1 MDLQAVQTTYY
12 PGGAGAP
19 YRTPPPDLPSLLL
32 QERIVY
38 LGLPL
43 AEEPDANV
51 TKLIIAQL
59 LYLQYEDREKPI
71 RMYINSTGTYSY
83 DTAAFAILDTMNYVK
98 PPIHTI
104 CIGSAI
110 GMAAMLLAA
119 GAKGYRA
126 SLPNATIVLHQPY
139 GGTRG
144 QASDI
149 EIRTR
154 EVLTVRQMMLEQLS
168 HDTGQP
174 LDRIKRDTDRF
185 FFITPEAAKEYGLI
199 DQVLT
204 GTKTPAELAGTAS

>member
-1 MDLQAVQTTYY
+1 MVQSTYY
-12 PGGAGAP
+12 YYGGAP
-19 YRTPPPDLPSLLL
+19 VRTPPPDLASLLL

-43 AEEPDANV
+43 AEESNANV
-51 TKLIIAQL
+51 TKLIIEQL

-71 RMYINSTGTYSY
+71 KMYINSTGTYNY
-83 DTAAFAILDTMNYVK
+83 DTAAFAILDTMNYIK
-98 PPIHTI
+98 PPVHTI
-104 CIGSAI
+104 CIGTAV

-119 GAKGYRA
+119 GAKGFRA

-139 GGTRG
+139 GGARG

-154 EVLTVRQMMLEQLS
+154 EILTLRNMMLEELS
-168 HDTGQP
+168 RSTGQP
-174 LDRIKRDTDRF
+174 VERIKKDTERLF
-185 FFITPEAAKEYGLI
+185 FMTPEEAKAYGLI

-204 GTKTPAELAGTAS
+204 SSKGVPKLATAKN

>member
-1 MDLQAVQTTYY
+1 MSWQAVQSVYY
-12 PGGAGAP
+12 GGGGP
-19 YRTPPPDLPSLLL
+19 IRTPPPDLASLLL

-51 TKLIIAQL
+51 TKLIIAEL
-59 LYLQYEDREKPI
+59 LYLQYEDRQKPI
-71 RMYINSTGTYSY
+71 KMYINSTGTYSY
-83 DTAAFAILDTMNYVK
+83 DTAAFAILDTMRYIK
-98 PPIHTI
+98 PPVHTI
-104 CIGSAI
+104 CIGQAY

-126 SLPNATIVLHQPY
+126 SLPNATILLHQPY

-149 EIRTR
+149 QIRTQ
-154 EVLTVRQMMLEQLS
+154 EVLTIKRMMMEELS
-168 HDTGQP
+168 RCTGQP
-174 LDRIKRDTDRF
+174 IEKVTKDTERF
-185 FFITPEAAKEYGLI
+185 FYMTPEEAKEYGLI

-204 GTKTPAELAGTAS
+204 GAHQLPVPVTA